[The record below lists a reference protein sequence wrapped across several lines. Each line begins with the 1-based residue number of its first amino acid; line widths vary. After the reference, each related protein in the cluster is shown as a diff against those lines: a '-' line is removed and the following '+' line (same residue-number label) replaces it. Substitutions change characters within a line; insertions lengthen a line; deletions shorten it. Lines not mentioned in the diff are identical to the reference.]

1 MSVNLRHTLAV
12 VAVSSVALLS
22 TPSAA
27 TELITNG
34 SFEADSFN
42 TGGGQRLGLIG
53 NDVTGWY
60 IPSGDGVY
68 PWGLQNVNQYGAGPA
83 DTGNQWLVL
92 GEVAATTDYAI
103 QQTVNGLTP
112 GQSYTMTFALASEE
126 PGPGA
131 VGELSWLSGSSTAT
145 QDFTAPVRGSTFWN
159 PWGHYSETFVA
170 TGTSATFQVK
180 DLAAE
185 FPGGYDLGLDSFSI
199 QTGSGAV
206 PEPATWAMML
216 LGFGAIGM
224 AVRRGRKQKPSG
236 ILQLA

>member
-1 MSVNLRHTLAV
+1 MTLHLRHTFAV
-12 VAVSSVALLS
+12 VAISAIPLFSAPAL
-22 TPSAA
+22 AG
-27 TELITNG
+27 ELITNG

-60 IPSGDGVY
+60 IPNGDGTY
-68 PWGLQNVNQYGAGPA
+68 PWGLQNANQYGAGPA

-92 GEVAATTDYAI
+92 GEVGTAQDYTI

-126 PGPGA
+126 PGPGS
-131 VGELSWLSGSSTAT
+131 VGELSWLSGSSTPA
-145 QDFTAPVRGSTFWN
+145 QDFTAPARGSTFWN

-170 TGTSATFQVK
+170 TSTSATFQMK

-199 QTGSGAV
+199 QTGGGAV

-216 LGFGAIGM
+216 LGFGAAGFGL
-224 AVRRGRKQKPSG
+224 RRAKKQNG

>member
-1 MSVNLRHTLAV
+1 MTLHLRRKFSA
-12 VAVSSVALLS
+12 VAVSAIAVLS
-22 TPSAA
+22 TPATA

-68 PWGLQNVNQYGAGPA
+68 PWGLQNANQYSAGPA

-92 GEVAATTDYAI
+92 GEVATAQDYAI
-103 QQTVNGLTP
+103 QQTINGLTP

-145 QDFTAPVRGSTFWN
+145 QNFTAPARGSTFWN

-170 TGTSATFQVK
+170 TSTSATFQMK

-199 QTGSGAV
+199 QTGGGAV

-216 LGFGAIGM
+216 FGFGAAGCAIRR
-224 AVRRGRKQKPSG
+224 AKRRGEV
-236 ILQLA
+236 LQLA